1 MNKAISKIIRIVKIG
16 ASLKEDLALQSRN
29 TRGKKC

>member
-1 MNKAISKIIRIVKIG
+1 MKKTIFKTIKIVNTG